1 MLVQGKVLLVAST
14 GGHLTQLTRMANS
27 WDIDNDSLWVTFDT
41 HQSRSMLEG
50 KRVLHVPYIA
60 PRDLKAAAVATR
72 IITQEVAGENFDRVV
87 STGAGLA
94 LAAFM
99 SSKLRRTPK
108 TYIESVSRTS
118 GPSLTGRIVSA
129 LRLADQYTQHQ
140 SWAGRRWKHTPGVLD
155 EFITAVK
162 PVPDGRPS
170 LFVTLGTIKPYRF
183 DSMIDAVLRTGLA
196 DERTVWQVGETSRTD
211 LPGTCVPHM
220 TAEEFKSCVSRA
232 DVTLTHAGVGT
243 ILQLLEAG
251 ECPVVIPRDPARKEH
266 VDDHQRL
273 ICRLLE
279 SKGLAVVRET
289 DELSAD
295 DVFLAASSRT
305 LPV

>member
-27 WDIDNDSLWVTFDT
+27 WDLENDSLWVTFDT

-60 PRDLKAAAVATR
+60 PRDLKAAAVARR
-72 IITQEVAGENFDRVV
+72 IISQEVSGENFDRVV

-94 LAAFM
+94 LAAFL

-140 SWAGRRWKHTPGVLD
+140 SWADRRWKHTPGVLD
-155 EFITAVK
+155 EFVTAVK
-162 PVPDGRPS
+162 TVPDGRPS

-183 DSMIDAVLRTGLA
+183 DSMIDAILRTGLA

-220 TAEEFKSCVSRA
+220 TAEEFKSCVARA

-289 DELSAD
+289 DELTAD
-295 DVFLAASSRT
+295 DVFLAATSRT

>member
-27 WDIDNDSLWVTFDT
+27 WDLENDSLWVTFDT

-60 PRDLKAAAVATR
+60 PRDLKAAAVARR
-72 IITQEVAGENFDRVV
+72 IISEEVAGENFDRVV

-140 SWAGRRWKHTPGVLD
+140 SWADRRWKHTPGVLD
-155 EFITAVK
+155 EFVTAVK
-162 PVPDGRPS
+162 TVPDGRPS

-196 DERTVWQVGETSRTD
+196 DERTVWQVGETTRTD

-220 TAEEFKSCVSRA
+220 TAEEFKSCVARA

-289 DELSAD
+289 DELTAD
-295 DVFLAASSRT
+295 DVFLAATSRT

>member
-27 WDIDNDSLWVTFDT
+27 WDIENDSLWVTFDT

-60 PRDLKAAAVATR
+60 PRDVKAAAVARR
-72 IITQEVAGENFDRVV
+72 IISQEVSGESFDRVV

-94 LAAFM
+94 LAAFL

-140 SWAGRRWKHTPGVLD
+140 SWADRRWKHTPGVLD
-155 EFITAVK
+155 EFVTAVK
-162 PVPDGRPS
+162 TVPDGRPS

-220 TAEEFKSCVSRA
+220 TAEEFKSCVARA

-289 DELSAD
+289 DELTAD
-295 DVFLAASSRT
+295 DVFLAATSRT

>member
-1 MLVQGKVLLVAST
+1 MLVEGKALLVAST
-14 GGHLTQLTRMANS
+14 GGHLTQLTRMASS
-27 WDIDNDSLWVTFDT
+27 WEIEDDSLWVTFDT
-41 HQSRSMLEG
+41 HQSRSMLAG

-60 PRDLKAAAVATR
+60 PRDFKAIVKARR
-72 IITQEVAGENFDRVV
+72 IIERTIDSERFDQIV

-94 LAAFM
+94 LAAFT
-99 SSKLRRTPK
+99 SSKLRRIPK

-118 GPSLTGRIVSA
+118 GPSLTGRIISA
-129 LRLADQYTQHQ
+129 LRLADQYTQHE
-140 SWAGRRWKHTPGVLD
+140 SWADRRWKHTPGVLND
-155 EFITAVK
+155 FATQTKVTSGKK
-162 PVPDGRPS
+162 PR

-196 DERTVWQVGETSRTD
+196 DEHTVWQLGATLRTD

-220 TAEEFKSCVSRA
+220 TAEEFRSCVSQA

-251 ECPVVIPRDPARKEH
+251 ESPVVVPRSPARNEH

-273 ICRLLE
+273 ICQLLE
-279 SKGLAVVRET
+279 SKNLAIVRET

-295 DVFLAASSRT
+295 DVFLAAASKT
-305 LPV
+305 VAA

>member
-27 WDIDNDSLWVTFDT
+27 WDLENDSLWVTFDT

-60 PRDLKAAAVATR
+60 PRDLKAAAVARR
-72 IITQEVAGENFDRVV
+72 IISQEVSGENFDRVV

-94 LAAFM
+94 LAAFL

-140 SWAGRRWKHTPGVLD
+140 SWADRRWKHTPGVLD
-155 EFITAVK
+155 EFVTAVK
-162 PVPDGRPS
+162 TVPDGRPS

-220 TAEEFKSCVSRA
+220 TAEEFKSCVARA

-289 DELSAD
+289 DELTAD
-295 DVFLAASSRT
+295 DVFLAATSRT